1 MKKIAV
7 VYIALAMLAGAPAVA
22 RVSQHQQPSWTNQQ
36 TNPGY
41 YDPSKVRPGDVPF
54 APF

>member
-7 VYIALAMLAGAPAVA
+7 AFITLTVLAGVPAAA
-22 RVSQHQQPSWTNQQ
+22 RVNHHQQQSWTNQQ
-36 TNPGY
+36 TGAGY
-41 YDPSKVRPGDVPF
+41 YDPSKVRPGDIPF